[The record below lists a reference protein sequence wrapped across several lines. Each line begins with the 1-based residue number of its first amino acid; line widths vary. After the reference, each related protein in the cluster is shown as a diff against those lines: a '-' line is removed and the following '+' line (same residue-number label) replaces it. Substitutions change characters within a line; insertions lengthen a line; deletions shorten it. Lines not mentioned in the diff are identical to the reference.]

1 MYLLYQGILHFNHVG
16 THSFHFLSHAND
28 ILHLLVGKSLNRS
41 GSSDENKKLH
51 ASRKRTQGKLLKSW
65 CYMILQQTPLVSG
78 WKTDHHPSPP
88 MTGSCIRDS
97 GHIRNNWS
105 VNTSEAFRQ
114 QIYVMHSYL
123 FDLCKF
129 PLFVLCKIASQRET
143 WWSAKKHTQRGQLLR
158 VRSHF
163 DMQSRWKTCPQ
174 LPQAMLRPS
183 SDAEDGFAWYSML
196 GSCKL
201 LRQIA
206 QVSVQIDQDHT
217 ATAFHC
223 HTKAQSREMV
233 SWVWICTHPFYFKVF
248 LICRHGKGRSVLAC
262 PNFWSMRSWANNFLL
277 SKQSQQR
284 RAIPIKFHRISISV
298 FWNHKYLRTFVN
310 RYF

>member
-1 MYLLYQGILHFNHVG
+1 
-16 THSFHFLSHAND
+16 
-28 ILHLLVGKSLNRS
+28 
-41 GSSDENKKLH
+41 
-51 ASRKRTQGKLLKSW
+51 
-65 CYMILQQTPLVSG
+65 MILRQTLPVLG
-78 WKTDHHPSPP
+78 WKQDHHPSPP
-88 MTGSCIRDS
+88 MTGSCIRVS
-97 GHIRNNWS
+97 GHIRNKWS

-129 PLFVLCKIASQRET
+129 PLFVLCRNIAKSEREM
-143 WWSAKKHTQRGQLLR
+143 WRSAKKHTQRGQLLR

-183 SDAEDGFAWYSML
+183 SDAEDGFAWYSIL

-248 LICRHGKGRSVLAC
+248 LICRHGKVCSR
-262 PNFWSMRSWANNFLL
+262 L
-277 SKQSQQR
+277 SKLLQHMCWPKYFFAFETLIIFVITKVRTKQR
-284 RAIPIKFHRISISV
+284 YG
-298 FWNHKYLRTFVN
+298 YLRTLL
-310 RYF
+310 RR

>member
-1 MYLLYQGILHFNHVG
+1 M
-16 THSFHFLSHAND
+16 
-28 ILHLLVGKSLNRS
+28 
-41 GSSDENKKLH
+41 
-51 ASRKRTQGKLLKSW
+51 
-65 CYMILQQTPLVSG
+65 
-78 WKTDHHPSPP
+78 
-88 MTGSCIRDS
+88 
-97 GHIRNNWS
+97 RNNWS

-123 FDLCKF
+123 FDLRKF
-129 PLFVLCKIASQRET
+129 PLFVLCKILLVRGKCDEAQ
-143 WWSAKKHTQRGQLLR
+143 KKHTQRGQLLR

-223 HTKAQSREMV
+223 HTKAQSREML
-233 SWVWICTHPFYFKVF
+233 SWKCICTHPFYFKVF
-248 LICRHGKGRSVLAC
+248 LMCRHGKGKSVLAC
-262 PNFWSMRSWANNFLL
+262 SNFCIIDPGQIFFCFRNTNF
-277 SKQSQQR
+277 
-284 RAIPIKFHRISISV
+284 
-298 FWNHKYLRTFVN
+298 
-310 RYF
+310 

>member
-1 MYLLYQGILHFNHVG
+1 
-16 THSFHFLSHAND
+16 
-28 ILHLLVGKSLNRS
+28 
-41 GSSDENKKLH
+41 
-51 ASRKRTQGKLLKSW
+51 
-65 CYMILQQTPLVSG
+65 MILRQTLPVLG
-78 WKTDHHPSPP
+78 WKQDHHPSPP
-88 MTGSCIRDS
+88 MTGSCIRVS

-129 PLFVLCKIASQRET
+129 PLFVLCKILLSQRGKCDEAQKNIHKED
-143 WWSAKKHTQRGQLLR
+143 SCFGYAAISICNRGGKHAHSYPRQ
-158 VRSHF
+158 
-163 DMQSRWKTCPQ
+163 C
-174 LPQAMLRPS
+174 
-183 SDAEDGFAWYSML
+183 SDAEDGFAWYSIL

-233 SWVWICTHPFYFKVF
+233 SWVWICTHPFYLKVF
-248 LICRHGKGRSVLAC
+248 LICRHGKVCSR
-262 PNFWSMRSWANNFLL
+262 L
-277 SKQSQQR
+277 SKL
-284 RAIPIKFHRISISV
+284 
-298 FWNHKYLRTFVN
+298 LRHILGK
-310 RYF
+310 

>member
-1 MYLLYQGILHFNHVG
+1 
-16 THSFHFLSHAND
+16 
-28 ILHLLVGKSLNRS
+28 
-41 GSSDENKKLH
+41 
-51 ASRKRTQGKLLKSW
+51 
-65 CYMILQQTPLVSG
+65 MILRQTLPVLG
-78 WKTDHHPSPP
+78 RKQDHHPSPP
-88 MTGSCIRDS
+88 MTGSCIFS
-97 GHIRNNWS
+97 IFANS
-105 VNTSEAFRQ
+105 
-114 QIYVMHSYL
+114 HSL
-123 FDLCKF
+123 L
-129 PLFVLCKIASQRET
+129 
-143 WWSAKKHTQRGQLLR
+143 QRGQLLR

-183 SDAEDGFAWYSML
+183 SDAEVGFAWYSIL

-248 LICRHGKGRSVLAC
+248 LICRHGKVCSRLSKLLQHRC
-262 PNFWSMRSWANNFLL
+262 WANNFLL
-277 SKQSQQR
+277 SKHW
-284 RAIPIKFHRISISV
+284 FHRISISV
-298 FWNHKYLRTFVN
+298 FWNHKIN
-310 RYF
+310 RDFSVPKTS